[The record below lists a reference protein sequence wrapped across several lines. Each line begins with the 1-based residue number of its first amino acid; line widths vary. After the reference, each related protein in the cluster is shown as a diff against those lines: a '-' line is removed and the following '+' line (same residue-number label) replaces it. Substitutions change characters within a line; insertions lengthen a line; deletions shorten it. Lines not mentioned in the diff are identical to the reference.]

1 MRPAVSTH
9 NAEIPGT
16 FGETGDLLTLP
27 GMDQERVRTLATK
40 LHVKSRAD
48 LKRALA
54 AGQVVGLPGF
64 TRELR
69 SKLQAA
75 LARRPAA
82 S

>member
-1 MRPAVSTH
+1 MSTH
-9 NAEIPGT
+9 NAKIPGT
-16 FGETGDLLTLP
+16 LGETGDLLTLP
-27 GMDQERVRTLATK
+27 GMNEERVRILATK

-54 AGQVVGLPGF
+54 AGQVVGLSGF

-69 SKLQAA
+69 SKWQAA
-75 LARRPAA
+75 LAGRPAA